1 MMKKFQ
7 FTWKSDVTDEDATLS
22 VCASSIKSRPLELPD
37 SGVVSNLGRQS
48 IFRHIYLKTL

>member
-37 SGVVSNLGRQS
+37 SGVVSNLGRHV
-48 IFRHIYLKTL
+48 FRHIYLKTL